1 MIYGNINNACFE
13 QQAAALP
20 KALGSALKYLRST
33 DLTAHPAGRFP
44 MELDGVNV
52 VLQVMDLTTNPREA
66 LYPEIHHKY
75 VDVQFSVSGGTEKH
89 TWYTDDGRRTVH
101 ADALDTEK
109 DILFYENDPAVPE
122 NTVYLNP
129 GDYVVYFPWDVHAPG
144 QHPDGQP
151 SSFRK
156 IVLKV
161 PTVACV

>member
-1 MIYGNINNACFE
+1 MMCH
-13 QQAAALP
+13 
-20 KALGSALKYLRST
+20 RSSV
-33 DLTAHPAGRFP
+33 A
-44 MELDGVNV
+44 
-52 VLQVMDLTTNPREA
+52 VLISTRPCSRTRTPWRIA
-66 LYPEIHHKY
+66 
-75 VDVQFSVSGGTEKH
+75 FSTSGCTVSGGTEKH

-101 ADALDTEK
+101 SDALDTEK

-129 GDYVVYFPWDVHAPG
+129 GDYVIYFPWDVHAPG

-161 PTVACV
+161 PTAACV